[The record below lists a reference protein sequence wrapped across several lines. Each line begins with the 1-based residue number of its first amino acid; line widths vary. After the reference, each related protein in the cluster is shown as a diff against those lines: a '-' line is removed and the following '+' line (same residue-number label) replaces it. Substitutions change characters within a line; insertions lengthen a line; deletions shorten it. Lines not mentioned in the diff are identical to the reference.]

1 MSGVPD
7 RAAAILDRFN
17 VEQRA
22 LVARLR
28 DMPADAA
35 EHSPPDGGWSA
46 AQIGWHVAL
55 TNAWAAAVLL
65 GDKSGKPSCAP
76 PDGPSRDAALMKLRA
91 SGQQIA
97 KAIATLTADRAG
109 SLFDVA
115 ESAVRHVAHHLAQVD
130 RTVIS
135 V

>member
-1 MSGVPD
+1 MAGAPD

-35 EHSPPDGGWSA
+35 EHASPDGGWSA
-46 AQIGWHVAL
+46 AQSGWHVAR
-55 TNAWAAAVLL
+55 TKAWAAAVLL
-65 GDKSGKPSCAP
+65 GDKIGKPACTP
-76 PDGPSRDAALMKLRA
+76 PDRPSRDAALMRLRA
-91 SGQQIA
+91 SGQQVA
-97 KAIATLTADRAG
+97 KAIAALSADRAA
-109 SLFDVA
+109 SLFAIA
-115 ESAVRHVAHHLAQVD
+115 ESAARHVAHHLAQID
-130 RTVIS
+130 RTIVP